1 MNLEQHLEAKLWEIG
16 EITGDEMIGA
26 KKAAKVFSKMMNL
39 PPIGNVVI
47 LPATLDSKFTVGDGE
62 LKTSLNVEA
71 TDQFLV
77 ELNRI
82 KNCAVCIVA
91 VEHLED
97 DLLPSNGDDP
107 NSPPIAEPKPKRG
120 RPRKSSES

>member
-1 MNLEQHLEAKLWEIG
+1 MNLQQHLEAKLWEG
-16 EITGDEMIGA
+16 DKLTGDQMDGVKE
-26 KKAAKVFSKMMNL
+26 AAKALGEMMNL
-39 PPIGNVVI
+39 PPVGNVVF

-71 TDQFLV
+71 SEHSLLA
-77 ELNRI
+77 LNRI

-91 VEHLED
+91 VEVLED

-107 NSPPIAEPKPKRG
+107 DSEPITQPKPKGRG
-120 RPRKSSES
+120 RKRSDN